1 MIGES
6 ILSFVS
12 YENKKKCHHTIKPC
26 CNVFLAEDRDSSR
39 LGVNG
44 ITIFRGN
51 NCYHSNP
58 FKIARG
64 ITQKDTKS
72 LS

>member
-12 YENKKKCHHTIKPC
+12 YENKKKCHHTKKLC
-26 CNVFLAEDRDSSR
+26 CNVFLAKDRDSSR

-44 ITIFRGN
+44 IAIFLGN
-51 NCYHSNP
+51 TYYHSNP
-58 FKIARG
+58 FKIAKG
-64 ITQKDTKS
+64 IT
-72 LS
+72 